1 MPPFT
6 LQVFLEPLSPGCEDP
21 DRAPGM
27 TYGSPALRGNPG
39 IPVGE
44 DAGKPETLAPVNRS
58 YVLGGH
64 RQQNIVF
71 MFRVLHKP

>member
-1 MPPFT
+1 MGA
-6 LQVFLEPLSPGCEDP
+6 QLSEV
-21 DRAPGM
+21 
-27 TYGSPALRGNPG
+27 
-39 IPVGE
+39 IPMGE

-64 RQQNIVF
+64 SRQRNIVF